1 MLTRRII
8 PCLDVRDGQVVKGVK
23 FQNLVNE
30 GDPVEL
36 GARYSD
42 EGADEL
48 VFLDI
53 SATLEARKNVVDLVT
68 RVAREVFIPFTI
80 GGGLRTVDDLE
91 AVLMA
96 GADKTAINTAAL
108 VRPELITEG
117 AHQFGSQCIVLAVD
131 VTRQGDGW
139 QVYSHGG
146 TKPTGREATSWIGE
160 AVDRGAGEILLTSM
174 DADGTQA
181 GVDLEITRQV
191 SELVSVPVIAS
202 GGIGRLEHFADALT
216 AGKADAVLA
225 ASVFH
230 RSIISI
236 KDVKNYL
243 AGQGIPVRPLGD

>member
-23 FQNLVNE
+23 FRNLVNE

-42 EGADEL
+42 QGADEL

-53 SATLEARKNVVDLVT
+53 SATLEARQNVVDLVT

-80 GGGLRTVDDLE
+80 GGGLRTVDDLG

-96 GADKTAINTAAL
+96 GADKTAINSAAL
-108 VRPELITEG
+108 ARPELITEG
-117 AHQFGSQCIVLAVD
+117 AQRFGSQCIVLAVD
-131 VTRQGDGW
+131 VARQGADW

-146 TKPTGREATSWIGE
+146 TIPTGREALTWIGE
-160 AVDRGAGEILLTSM
+160 AVDRGAGEVLLTSM

-181 GVDLEITRQV
+181 GVDLEITRRV

-202 GGIGRLEHFADALT
+202 GGIGKLEHFAEALS

-230 RSIISI
+230 RSIYSI
-236 KDVKNYL
+236 EDVKNYL
-243 AGQGIPVRPLGD
+243 AEQGIPVRPRGD